1 MAGRM
6 NRLLAVLISAV
17 TVTSSVN
24 FTAMGTKAADGVNN
38 EKETVEADTRSG
50 NSGAVLHSFEAPL
63 VGNSGNISRY
73 VANSAIFYGLARST
87 AIPSSYSSVDRGYVT
102 SVKDQGGLGICWAY
116 GACAAM
122 ESYALSHGYVSS
134 PDDIDLSEFG
144 LAYMTFNDSTFTD
157 PLGGTTGDKSTNYN
171 MTYSFANGGNDQY
184 SFKTLSKW
192 AGVMNQKSVPEASY
206 PYQLDQEKTTYTFKA
221 EDVSYILT
229 GQKYINMKERD
240 LVKQAI
246 IENGAVSTIYT
257 TNQKRSD
264 KYVYYSVP
272 TGSGHEVTIVGWDDN
287 IDKSLFAANGYETP
301 PGNGAWLIKNSWG
314 SSAGNNGYFW
324 MSYYESSIQNMNAV
338 IYEIVPADTY
348 DYNYQYDGSTIFN
361 HFIQNNAS
369 FYKNEK
375 KFANIFKVNGS
386 TDEILRSV
394 AFAVGNSNLSY
405 TIDIY
410 KVDTKAGTITPE
422 NGTLLTSYT
431 GKTTY
436 AGYYTTELPESITL
450 HRGDTF
456 SVVVTFDNASGIN
469 YSISEYQTADNDHI
483 YWDVVNSTTPG
494 HSYLYYYNR
503 WVDINENSYD
513 RYPDADFCIKA
524 FTTAKKDIEASEITG
539 TEQSGLD
546 KAVITWKKTSDA
558 TGYALYR
565 KAEGDADYSLVYN
578 GTDVTFTDTGLA
590 FGKTYYYYVKAYNNS
605 HGMDTISPSQ
615 VKKISIDIPRTRITN
630 VESTGTG
637 ISVKWEKISGA
648 KGYKVLR
655 SEDGEN
661 YSEIA
666 SAVTNEY
673 TDNNVPK
680 YNKAYYYS
688 IITVFNDGSKDIE
701 SSKSSRYVGNK
712 KLNNPTNG
720 HINNDEYKK
729 FKLTWDKVKNASGY
743 YVKRI
748 ITNQDTVTIDAKD
761 VDSYIDDVESIAEN
775 TQVIYQIIPYVIE
788 DNVYKQGKGIA
799 FNPMYVRCEP
809 IANLTYNKDTNTI
822 KWDAYTFPDKYIDT
836 MYHVYISESKD
847 VNDGYYKSY
856 TNTFNM
862 PDYDENKTY
871 YVRVTAYARNPLQ
884 GTGREL
890 TAFQSPALII
900 GKEPEVI
907 VKPDKPILS
916 SIGDENIEIGSRVEL
931 AVTVTNIDSAATY
944 TYQWFEASSKT
955 ASGTKIANATS
966 AKYAPATGKNGEKYY
981 YCNVTVS
988 KNRYTETTTTNHAK
1002 VRVTTPLSRATIGSI
1017 AAQTYTGKK
1026 ITPSVTVK
1034 YNGITLTN
1042 GTDYTV
1048 SYSNHIN
1055 PGTATVTITGKGY
1068 YTGSRVINFTIKEK
1082 VIIKPNKPILSSIG
1096 DKNIEIGSRVEL
1108 TAKVTNIDSAATYKY
1123 QWYEAVS
1130 KTASGTK
1137 IANATSTKYAPA
1149 TGKNGEKYY
1158 YCNVTV
1164 SKNGYTETT
1173 TTNRTKVRVTTPL
1186 SRATIG
1192 SIAAQTYTGK
1202 GITPSVTVKYNGITL
1217 TNGTNYT
1224 VSYSNHINPGTATVT
1239 ITGKGYYTG
1248 SRKINFTINKP
1259 AVKLPA
1265 QATSSKVS
1273 IDQSGNIARSIKS
1286 GTNVNS
1292 LLQSI
1297 NEKQYC
1303 EIRKNNVKQS
1313 GNVSVGTGMQL
1324 CVINNNKVVKSYN
1337 IIVTG
1342 DTNGDGKTNI
1352 TDLIAVKQSILGRS
1366 SLSNIQKQAADMN
1379 NDGKVNITDFIKV
1392 KAKILGRE

>member
-17 TVTSSVN
+17 TVISSVN

-38 EKETVEADTRSG
+38 VKETVEADTRSG

-184 SFKTLSKW
+184 AFKTLSKW

-206 PYQLDQEKTTYTFKA
+206 PYQLDKKDTTYTFKA

-257 TNQKRSD
+257 NNQDPSD
-264 KYVYYSVP
+264 KYVYYSEP

-314 SSAGNNGYFW
+314 SRAGNNGYFW

-369 FYKNEK
+369 LYKNEK

-422 NGTLLTSYT
+422 SGTLITSYT

-469 YSISEYQTADNDHI
+469 YSISEYRTTDNKYT
-483 YWDVVNSTTPG
+483 YWDVVNSTAPG

-578 GTDVTFTDTGLA
+578 GTDVSFTDTGLA

-661 YSEIA
+661 YYEIA
-666 SAVTNEY
+666 SVVTNEY

-701 SSKSSRYVGNK
+701 SLKSSRYVGNK

-729 FKLTWDKVKNASGY
+729 FKLTWDKVENASGY

-775 TQVIYQIIPYVIE
+775 TQVTYQIIPYVIE

-799 FNPMYVRCEP
+799 FNPMYVRYEP
-809 IANLTYNKDTNTI
+809 IANLTYDKVANTI

-890 TAFQSPALII
+890 TAFQSSALII

-916 SIGDENIEIGSRVEL
+916 SIGD
-931 AVTVTNIDSAATY
+931 
-944 TYQWFEASSKT
+944 
-955 ASGTKIANATS
+955 
-966 AKYAPATGKNGEKYY
+966 
-981 YCNVTVS
+981 
-988 KNRYTETTTTNHAK
+988 
-1002 VRVTTPLSRATIGSI
+1002 
-1017 AAQTYTGKK
+1017 
-1026 ITPSVTVK
+1026 
-1034 YNGITLTN
+1034 
-1042 GTDYTV
+1042 
-1048 SYSNHIN
+1048 
-1055 PGTATVTITGKGY
+1055 
-1068 YTGSRVINFTIKEK
+1068 
-1082 VIIKPNKPILSSIG
+1082 
-1096 DKNIEIGSRVEL
+1096 KNIEIGSRVEL
-1108 TAKVTNIDSAATYKY
+1108 TATVTNIDLAATYTY
-1123 QWYEAVS
+1123 QWYEASS
-1130 KTASGTK
+1130 KTASGTP

-1173 TTNRTKVRVTTPL
+1173 TTNHAKVRVTTPL

-1202 GITPSVTVKYNGITL
+1202 EITPSVTVKYNGITL
-1217 TNGTNYT
+1217 TNGTDYT
-1224 VSYSNHINPGTATVT
+1224 VLYSNHVDTGTATVT

-1248 SRKINFTINKP
+1248 SRVINFTIKEIKNGWVYDNGKWYYYSQNI
-1259 AVKLPA
+1259 K
-1265 QATSSKVS
+1265 QTGWKYIGSKWYYMDNNGVMQKGWKYIGS
-1273 IDQSGNIARSIKS
+1273 NWYFFNESGDMR
-1286 GTNVNS
+1286 
-1292 LLQSI
+1292 
-1297 NEKQYC
+1297 
-1303 EIRKNNVKQS
+1303 
-1313 GNVSVGTGMQL
+1313 TGWFTR
-1324 CVINNNKVVKSYN
+1324 Y
-1337 IIVTG
+1337 
-1342 DTNGDGKTNI
+1342 GKTYYCKP
-1352 TDLIAVKQSILGRS
+1352 DGSMARQFVKVGSSTYYFDSEGALQTGWKQVGNKWYYMNSNGVVQTGWKQLGKNWYYLNSDGSMQTGWKQVGRYWYYMD
-1366 SLSNIQKQAADMN
+1366 SNGVMQTGWKYIGKNWYYM
-1379 NDGKVNITDFIKV
+1379 DGNGVMQTGWKTINGKRYYFDSNG
-1392 KAKILGRE
+1392 AMR

>member
-24 FTAMGTKAADGVNN
+24 FTAMGTKAAEGVNN
-38 EKETVEADTRSG
+38 VKETVEADTRSG

-73 VANSAIFYGLARST
+73 VANSAIFYGLARNT

-184 SFKTLSKW
+184 AFKTLSKW

-206 PYQLDQEKTTYTFKA
+206 PYQLDKEDTTYTFKA
-221 EDVSYILT
+221 EDVSYILS

-264 KYVYYSVP
+264 KYVYYSEP

-287 IDKSLFAANGYETP
+287 IDKSLFASNGYETP

-369 FYKNEK
+369 SYKNEK
-375 KFANIFKVNGS
+375 KFANIFKVNGT

-436 AGYYTTELPESITL
+436 AGYYTTELTESITL
-450 HRGDTF
+450 HSGDTF

-483 YWDVVNSTTPG
+483 YWDVVNSTVPG

-539 TEQSGLD
+539 IEQSGLD

-666 SAVTNEY
+666 YAVTNEY

-701 SSKSSRYVGNK
+701 SLKSSRYVGIK

-729 FKLTWDKVKNASGY
+729 FKLTWDKVENASGY

-775 TQVIYQIIPYVIE
+775 TQVTYQIIPYVIE

-799 FNPMYVRCEP
+799 FNPMYVRYEP
-809 IANLTYNKDTNTI
+809 IANLTYDKVANTI
-822 KWDAYTFPDKYIDT
+822 KWDDYTFPDKYIDT

-900 GKEPEVI
+900 GKEP
-907 VKPDKPILS
+907 DKPILS
-916 SIGDENIEIGSRVEL
+916 SIGDKNIEIGSRVEL
-931 AVTVTNIDSAATY
+931 AATVTNTDSAATY
-944 TYQWFEASSKT
+944 TYQWYEASSKT
-955 ASGTKIANATS
+955 ASGTPIANATS
-966 AKYAPATGKNGEKYY
+966 AKYVPATGKNGEKYY

-988 KNRYTETTTTNHAK
+988 KNGYTETTTTNRAK
-1002 VRVTTPLSRATIGSI
+1002 VRVTTSLSRATIDSI
-1017 AAQTYTGKK
+1017 AAQTYTGKG

-1048 SYSNHIN
+1048 SYSNHVN
-1055 PGTATVTITGKGY
+1055 PGTAIVTITGKGY

-1123 QWYEAVS
+1123 QWYEASS

-1164 SKNGYTETT
+1164 SKNGYAETT
-1173 TTNRTKVRVTTPL
+1173 TTNRAKVRVTTPL

-1202 GITPSVTVKYNGITL
+1202 GITPSVTVKYNRITL
-1217 TNGTNYT
+1217 TNGTDYT

-1259 AVKLPA
+1259 AVKLPT

>member
-24 FTAMGTKAADGVNN
+24 FTTMGTKAADGVNN
-38 EKETVEADTRSG
+38 VKETVEADTRSG

-184 SFKTLSKW
+184 AFKTLSKW

-257 TNQKRSD
+257 TNQERSD
-264 KYVYYSVP
+264 KYVYYSEP

-314 SSAGNNGYFW
+314 SNTGNNGYFW

-369 FYKNEK
+369 LYKNEK

-386 TDEILRSV
+386 ADEILRSV

-422 NGTLLTSYT
+422 SGTLLTSYT

-450 HRGDTF
+450 HSGDTF

-469 YSISEYQTADNDHI
+469 YSISEYRTADNDHI
-483 YWDVVNSTTPG
+483 YWDVVNSTAPG

-503 WVDINENSYD
+503 WVDINKNSYD
-513 RYPDADFCIKA
+513 SYPDADFCIKA

-539 TEQSGLD
+539 IEQSGLD

-558 TGYALYR
+558 AGYALYR

-578 GTDVTFTDTGLA
+578 GMDVTFTDTGLA

-701 SSKSSRYVGNK
+701 SSKSSRYVGIK

-729 FKLTWDKVKNASGY
+729 FKLTWDKVENASGY

-775 TQVIYQIIPYVIE
+775 TQVTYQIIPYVIE

-809 IANLTYNKDTNTI
+809 ITNLTYDKDTNTI
-822 KWDAYTFPDKYIDT
+822 KWDAYTFPDKHIDT

-884 GTGREL
+884 STGREL

-900 GKEPEVI
+900 GKEP
-907 VKPDKPILS
+907 DKPILS
-916 SIGDENIEIGSRVEL
+916 SIGDKNIEIGSRVEL
-931 AVTVTNIDSAATY
+931 AATVTNIDSASTY
-944 TYQWFEASSKT
+944 TYQWYEAASKT
-955 ASGTKIANATS
+955 ASGTRIADATS

-981 YCNVTVS
+981 YCVVVAS
-988 KNRYTETTTTNHAK
+988 KNGYTETAATNRAK
-1002 VRVTTPLSRATIGSI
+1002 VRVTTTLSRATIDNI
-1017 AAQTYTGKK
+1017 AAQTYTGKG

-1068 YTGSRVINFTIKEK
+1068 YTGSR
-1082 VIIKPNKPILSSIG
+1082 
-1096 DKNIEIGSRVEL
+1096 
-1108 TAKVTNIDSAATYKY
+1108 
-1123 QWYEAVS
+1123 
-1130 KTASGTK
+1130 
-1137 IANATSTKYAPA
+1137 
-1149 TGKNGEKYY
+1149 
-1158 YCNVTV
+1158 
-1164 SKNGYTETT
+1164 
-1173 TTNRTKVRVTTPL
+1173 
-1186 SRATIG
+1186 
-1192 SIAAQTYTGK
+1192 
-1202 GITPSVTVKYNGITL
+1202 
-1217 TNGTNYT
+1217 
-1224 VSYSNHINPGTATVT
+1224 
-1239 ITGKGYYTG
+1239 
-1248 SRKINFTINKP
+1248 KINFTINKP
-1259 AVKLPA
+1259 AVKLPT

-1313 GNVSVGTGMQL
+1313 GNVPVGTGMQL

-1352 TDLIAVKQSILGRS
+1352 TDLIAVKQSILGRT

>member
-24 FTAMGTKAADGVNN
+24 FTAMGTKAAEGVNN
-38 EKETVEADTRSG
+38 VKDTVEADTRSG

-102 SVKDQGGLGICWAY
+102 SVKDQGSLGICWAY

-184 SFKTLSKW
+184 AFKTLSKW
-192 AGVMNQKSVPEASY
+192 AGVMNQKSVPEALYS
-206 PYQLDQEKTTYTFKA
+206 DKENTKETTYTFKA

-257 TNQKRSD
+257 TNQKYSD
-264 KYVYYSVP
+264 KYVYYSEP

-348 DYNYQYDGSTIFN
+348 DYKYDGSTIFN

-729 FKLTWDKVKNASGY
+729 FKLTWDKVENASGY

-775 TQVIYQIIPYVIE
+775 TQVTYQIIPYVIE

-890 TAFQSPALII
+890 TAFQSSALII

-907 VKPDKPILS
+907 VKPD
-916 SIGDENIEIGSRVEL
+916 
-931 AVTVTNIDSAATY
+931 
-944 TYQWFEASSKT
+944 
-955 ASGTKIANATS
+955 
-966 AKYAPATGKNGEKYY
+966 
-981 YCNVTVS
+981 
-988 KNRYTETTTTNHAK
+988 
-1002 VRVTTPLSRATIGSI
+1002 
-1017 AAQTYTGKK
+1017 
-1026 ITPSVTVK
+1026 
-1034 YNGITLTN
+1034 
-1042 GTDYTV
+1042 
-1048 SYSNHIN
+1048 
-1055 PGTATVTITGKGY
+1055 
-1068 YTGSRVINFTIKEK
+1068 
-1082 VIIKPNKPILSSIG
+1082 KPILSSIG

-1108 TAKVTNIDSAATYKY
+1108 TAKVTNIDSAATYTY
-1123 QWYEAVS
+1123 QWFEASS
-1130 KTASGTK
+1130 KTASGTP
-1137 IANATSTKYAPA
+1137 IANATSAKYAPA

-1173 TTNRTKVRVTTPL
+1173 TTNRAKVRVTTSL
-1186 SRATIG
+1186 SHATID

>member
-24 FTAMGTKAADGVNN
+24 FTAMGTKAAEGVNN
-38 EKETVEADTRSG
+38 VKDTVEADTRSG

-73 VANSAIFYGLARST
+73 VANSAIFYGLAMST

-184 SFKTLSKW
+184 AFKTLSKW

-257 TNQKRSD
+257 NNQDPSD

-287 IDKSLFAANGYETP
+287 IDKSLFDANGYETP

-524 FTTAKKDIEASEITG
+524 FTTAKKI
-539 TEQSGLD
+539 
-546 KAVITWKKTSDA
+546 
-558 TGYALYR
+558 
-565 KAEGDADYSLVYN
+565 
-578 GTDVTFTDTGLA
+578 
-590 FGKTYYYYVKAYNNS
+590 
-605 HGMDTISPSQ
+605 
-615 VKKISIDIPRTRITN
+615 
-630 VESTGTG
+630 
-637 ISVKWEKISGA
+637 
-648 KGYKVLR
+648 
-655 SEDGEN
+655 
-661 YSEIA
+661 
-666 SAVTNEY
+666 
-673 TDNNVPK
+673 
-680 YNKAYYYS
+680 
-688 IITVFNDGSKDIE
+688 
-701 SSKSSRYVGNK
+701 
-712 KLNNPTNG
+712 
-720 HINNDEYKK
+720 
-729 FKLTWDKVKNASGY
+729 
-743 YVKRI
+743 
-748 ITNQDTVTIDAKD
+748 
-761 VDSYIDDVESIAEN
+761 
-775 TQVIYQIIPYVIE
+775 
-788 DNVYKQGKGIA
+788 
-799 FNPMYVRCEP
+799 
-809 IANLTYNKDTNTI
+809 
-822 KWDAYTFPDKYIDT
+822 
-836 MYHVYISESKD
+836 
-847 VNDGYYKSY
+847 
-856 TNTFNM
+856 
-862 PDYDENKTY
+862 
-871 YVRVTAYARNPLQ
+871 
-884 GTGREL
+884 
-890 TAFQSPALII
+890 
-900 GKEPEVI
+900 
-907 VKPDKPILS
+907 
-916 SIGDENIEIGSRVEL
+916 
-931 AVTVTNIDSAATY
+931 
-944 TYQWFEASSKT
+944 
-955 ASGTKIANATS
+955 
-966 AKYAPATGKNGEKYY
+966 
-981 YCNVTVS
+981 
-988 KNRYTETTTTNHAK
+988 
-1002 VRVTTPLSRATIGSI
+1002 
-1017 AAQTYTGKK
+1017 
-1026 ITPSVTVK
+1026 
-1034 YNGITLTN
+1034 
-1042 GTDYTV
+1042 
-1048 SYSNHIN
+1048 
-1055 PGTATVTITGKGY
+1055 
-1068 YTGSRVINFTIKEK
+1068 
-1082 VIIKPNKPILSSIG
+1082 
-1096 DKNIEIGSRVEL
+1096 
-1108 TAKVTNIDSAATYKY
+1108 
-1123 QWYEAVS
+1123 
-1130 KTASGTK
+1130 
-1137 IANATSTKYAPA
+1137 
-1149 TGKNGEKYY
+1149 
-1158 YCNVTV
+1158 
-1164 SKNGYTETT
+1164 
-1173 TTNRTKVRVTTPL
+1173 
-1186 SRATIG
+1186 
-1192 SIAAQTYTGK
+1192 
-1202 GITPSVTVKYNGITL
+1202 
-1217 TNGTNYT
+1217 
-1224 VSYSNHINPGTATVT
+1224 
-1239 ITGKGYYTG
+1239 
-1248 SRKINFTINKP
+1248 
-1259 AVKLPA
+1259 
-1265 QATSSKVS
+1265 
-1273 IDQSGNIARSIKS
+1273 
-1286 GTNVNS
+1286 
-1292 LLQSI
+1292 
-1297 NEKQYC
+1297 
-1303 EIRKNNVKQS
+1303 
-1313 GNVSVGTGMQL
+1313 
-1324 CVINNNKVVKSYN
+1324 
-1337 IIVTG
+1337 
-1342 DTNGDGKTNI
+1342 
-1352 TDLIAVKQSILGRS
+1352 
-1366 SLSNIQKQAADMN
+1366 
-1379 NDGKVNITDFIKV
+1379 
-1392 KAKILGRE
+1392 